1 MRYISSEFIRRLQDN
16 STLSAKGSIEFA
28 DGTRLTLSGDDFC
41 SVSVE
46 QASSSSGSFD
56 IGAAVI
62 GQLSCTLNNYDDR
75 FSEYDFEG
83 AVISVWVGTTLPS
96 GNEEW
101 VKLGVYHVDRPDS
114 YSGQITVT
122 ALDSLSLLEKDYA
135 EGTVT
140 WPCTLQQLADAGCRV
155 CGLIN
160 DTAAIPNGSYSVKSA
175 PDLEDASWLD
185 VMGYIAQASGTFV
198 RATADGHVAFSWY
211 DTRYFE
217 SEDWLDGQSFDDAS
231 PYASGDSAD
240 GGTLSDYSSGDSADG
255 GAFANMKAAQINR
268 YSSFT
273 VFTDDVVV
281 TGVSAT
287 AQNQVVVGED
297 GKETNGEDGETAL
310 FGSEGYVLSIEDNPL
325 ILYGQAATVASQV
338 GARVVGMRF
347 RPFTCDAVVDPS
359 IEAGDAVVVFDR
371 KNNRYMSYVT
381 STSLSVNGSE
391 TIECSAKSTS
401 RNSADK
407 ASAATKAVVKARNEL
422 KREQTSRE
430 LAQAD
435 LEKRMEEASGLFT
448 TSVAQADGSSIIYM
462 HDKSDLASSKVVWK
476 FTAEAVAVSTA
487 GPSGPYA
494 TGLTADGTALLQ
506 RIYAIGIDADYIET
520 GSIKVENK
528 ATGER
533 VFEADI
539 DNGTC
544 YVGGSTINIG
554 GSTLNS
560 TVSALEAKYGTCATP
575 AATAS
580 KVVTCSGFVLKK
592 GATVSVRFSYAN
604 TATTP
609 TLNVNGTGAK
619 VIAYASYASLQEKYW
634 WKGGALLTFA
644 YDGYYWQ
651 LTDGSA
657 RKDARSIWA
666 NDTTAVNV
674 RAGTVTF
681 DANTFVCNATNFKVT
696 SSGTV
701 TANNF
706 SANGTFTGGSTTSG
720 YGMTLGTDGS
730 IRGYRNGE
738 LTGRIDPT
746 ATVQE
751 VDDNG
756 NYTGTV
762 WYGITVHSNQI
773 IRESSPHISTLASA
787 DSSNV
792 STRATT
798 GQNMVITG
806 MWDNGDGSVGWSYQT
821 WKFING
827 RLVTAL

>member
-1 MRYISSEFIRRLQDN
+1 MRYISSEFVRRLQDN
-16 STLSAKGSIEFA
+16 STLSAKGSIEFS
-28 DGTRLTLSGDDFC
+28 DGKRLALSGDDFC

-46 QASSSSGSFD
+46 QATSSSESFD

-62 GQLSCTLNNYDDR
+62 GQLACTLNNYDDR

-83 AVISVWVGTTLPS
+83 AVITVWVGTSLPS

-101 VKLGVYHVDRPDS
+101 VKLGIYSVDRPDS
-114 YSGQITVT
+114 YAGQISIT
-122 ALDSLSLLEKDYA
+122 ALDCLSLLEKSYT

-140 WPCTLQQLADAGCRV
+140 WPCTLQQLADAGCRS

-160 DTAAIPNGSYSVKSA
+160 DTVSIPNGSYSVKSA
-175 PDLEDASWLD
+175 PDLDDASWLD

-198 RATADGHVAFSWY
+198 RATADGHVEFAWY
-211 DTRYFE
+211 NTAYFE

-231 PYASGDSAD
+231 PYASGDTAD
-240 GGTLSDYSSGDSADG
+240 GGTLSDYASGDTADG
-255 GAFANMKAAQINR
+255 GTFANMRAGQVNR

-297 GKETNGEDGETAL
+297 GKESNGEDGETAL

-381 STSLSVNGSE
+381 SVSITVNGSE

-435 LEKRMEEASGLFT
+435 LEKKMDDAAGLYT
-448 TSVAQADGSSIIYM
+448 TAVRQSDGSSIIYM

-476 FTAEAVAVSTA
+476 FTADAVAVSTA
-487 GPSGPYA
+487 GPAGPYA

-520 GSIKVENK
+520 GALKVEDK
-528 ATGER
+528 TTGER

-544 YVGGSTINIG
+544 YIGGSTINIG
-554 GSTLNS
+554 GSTLGA
-560 TVSALEAKYGTCATP
+560 TVSALEAKYGTCTTT
-575 AATAS
+575 AATAV
-580 KVVTCSGFVLKK
+580 KAVACSGFALKE
-592 GATVSVRFSYAN
+592 GATVTVKFSAAN
-604 TATTP
+604 TAAGP
-609 TLNVNGTGAK
+609 SLNVNGTGAK
-619 VIAYASYASLQEKYW
+619 NIAYAGYGSLQQKYW
-634 WKGGALLTFA
+634 WKAGAVLTFV
-644 YDGYYWQ
+644 YDGSYWQ
-651 LTDGSA
+651 LSDGSA
-657 RKDARSIWA
+657 RKDSRTIWA

-674 RAGTVTF
+674 KAGTVTF
-681 DANTFVCNATNFKVT
+681 DSNTFVCNSSNFKVT

-701 TANNF
+701 TATNF
-706 SANGTFTGGSTTSG
+706 SANGSFTGGSLSSG
-720 YGMTLGTDGS
+720 YGMTLGTDGCL
-730 IRGYRNGE
+730 RGYYNGSE
-738 LTGRIDPT
+738 MGRVDPT
-746 ATVQE
+746 ASMTYIPTGE
-751 VDDNG
+751 VK
-756 NYTGTV
+756 
-762 WYGITVHSNQI
+762 YGMQLYGKEV
-773 IRESSPHISTLASA
+773 IREVTPHMSTLN
-787 DSSNV
+787 SS
-792 STRATT
+792 STSDTSTLTHT
-798 GQNMVITG
+798 GSGTFVYKIE
-806 MWDNGDGSVGWSYQT
+806 DDGDGSIT
-821 WKFING
+821 WYTETLSFING
-827 RLVTAL
+827 RLTTVL